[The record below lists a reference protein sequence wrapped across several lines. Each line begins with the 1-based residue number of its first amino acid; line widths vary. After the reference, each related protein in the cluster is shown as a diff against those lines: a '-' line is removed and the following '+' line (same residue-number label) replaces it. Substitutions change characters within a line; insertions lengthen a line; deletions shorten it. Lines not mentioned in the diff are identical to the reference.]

1 MAEEEVAG
9 TGVTPSEEE
18 SFWKTYMPAGIAS
31 TASTAGDASMR
42 SATEG
47 GSTEAADST
56 QGHKEDDRGGKWYK
70 DQGQRGKGRN
80 SGRGDGGHQQY
91 DASARRK
98 DQRWGQTGNDQWGDH
113 SKIIADLKRQI
124 QALQKCALRHEDS
137 ISILR
142 QEVSFVVFLRT
153 GVEASIVGPLANARA
168 AWTRQ
173 KEQDPKSLTKPMR
186 ATMFACWMNELL
198 ARAIGLPSKPET
210 IQKLVG
216 IKWLV
221 AEGQAWSY
229 LKWDQEARIL
239 VADESRDSVP
249 TGHAVEVLQDIMRCS
264 MDSSAVTRFFP
275 TRPLTP
281 ELKGEA
287 ITMILQFALRGESS
301 GRLIQHMHTLS
312 GLAITQLC
320 ASQLRPER
328 SQRSGLAVAISKE
341 LGN

>member
-1 MAEEEVAG
+1 MADAAAIW

-31 TASTAGDASMR
+31 TASTAGDAQMDSKQD
-42 SATEG
+42 G
-47 GSTEAADST
+47 DST
-56 QGHKEDDRGGKWYK
+56 AATDSAQGHKDDDRGGKWYN

-80 SGRGDGGHQQY
+80 SGRGDGGYQQS
-91 DASARRK
+91 DASARCK
-98 DQRWGQTGNDQWGDH
+98 DQRWSQGGNDWGDQP
-113 SKIIADLKRQI
+113 KVIADLKRQI
-124 QALQKCALRHEDS
+124 QALQKCTLRHEDS

-142 QEVSFVVFLRT
+142 QEVSFVVFMRT
-153 GVEASIVGPLANARA
+153 GVDASIVGPLATARA

-198 ARAIGLPSKPET
+198 ARAIGLPSKPEAV
-210 IQKLVG
+210 KRLVDM
-216 IKWLV
+216 KWLE
-221 AEGQAWSY
+221 AEGQGWRY
-229 LKWDQEARIL
+229 LKWDQEAKIL
-239 VADESRDSVP
+239 VPDEARASVSS
-249 TGHAVEVLQDIMRCS
+249 AQAIEILQDVLRCS
-264 MDSSAVTRFFP
+264 MDSTAVTRFFP

-287 ITMILQFALRGESS
+287 ITMILQFALRGGSS
-301 GRLIQHMHTLS
+301 GRLIQHMHSLS

-328 SQRSGLAVAISKE
+328 AQRSGLAVAISKE